1 MRLTFGMLFTALI
14 ISLLT
19 GGSTYGDNPY
29 TDPKGF
35 IDKNKIKMDFLTI
48 QKAAQLYKISEG
60 SFPPDIDT
68 LVSNGYLDK
77 RSSLGPWG
85 NSYEIEIDGEQ
96 IIVTTYGADG
106 KEGGAGRDADI
117 SSND

>member
-1 MRLTFGMLFTALI
+1 MKKPYLLI
-14 ISLLT
+14 ITAILYLVLT

-48 QKAAQLYKISEG
+48 QKAAQLYEISEG

-77 RSSLGPWG
+77 RSSLDPWG